1 MPGDEA
7 AAKEP
12 RAAQHHRGI
21 AGGITWRLVVLVA
34 AVLGTT
40 ILLGQ
45 SLRIYFIQGAQI
57 AEERERIAAAKKLI
71 AQQKDE
77 VERWKD
83 PEFVRAQA
91 RVRLG
96 WVMPGETGY
105 RVIGPDGK
113 PIDGSE
119 TVGDNVEEQ
128 KGPWYEQMWSSVTVA
143 DKPAE
148 EPDSKRPVDDGRV
161 IGLESEAPTPKPS
174 SSPS

>member
-1 MPGDEA
+1 MM
-7 AAKEP
+7 
-12 RAAQHHRGI
+12 RAR
-21 AGGITWRLVVLVA
+21 GITWRLVVLTA
-34 AVLGTT
+34 AVLGTM

-45 SLRIYFIQGAQI
+45 SLRIYFIQAGQI
-57 AEERERIAAAKKLI
+57 AEERERIAATKKTI

-83 PEFVRAQA
+83 PEYVRAQA

-113 PIDGSE
+113 PVDGSE
-119 TVGDNVEEQ
+119 TVGALVEAP
-128 KGPWYEQMWSSVTVA
+128 KGPWYEQMWTSVQVA
-143 DKPAE
+143 DAPAE
-148 EPDSKRPVDDGRV
+148 DPDSKRPADDDKV
-161 IGLESEAPTPKPS
+161 IGLESEGESPKPS

>member
-1 MPGDEA
+1 MM
-7 AAKEP
+7 
-12 RAAQHHRGI
+12 RAR
-21 AGGITWRLVVLVA
+21 GITWRLVVLTA
-34 AVLGTT
+34 AVLGTM

-45 SLRIYFIQGAQI
+45 SLRIYFIQAGQI
-57 AEERERIAAAKKLI
+57 AEERERIAATKKTI

-83 PEFVRAQA
+83 PEYVRAQA

-119 TVGDNVEEQ
+119 TVGSLVEAP
-128 KGPWYEQMWSSVTVA
+128 KGPWYEQMWTSVKVA
-143 DKPAE
+143 DEPAE
-148 EPDSKRPVDDGRV
+148 DPDSKRPADDDKV
-161 IGLESEAPTPKPS
+161 IGLESEGESPKPS

>member
-7 AAKEP
+7 APKEP

-128 KGPWYEQMWSSVTVA
+128 KGPWYEQMWSSVAVA

-148 EPDSKRPVDDGRV
+148 EPDSKRPVDDDKV